1 MYVYTDILINLI
13 QFWENQEQL
22 SLEDLGLRASVLAIK
37 DNERLHVRRKEIN
50 PINRPKRY
58 ELQTICENN
67 KMDPAFVASAVQI
80 LTACKLLNT
89 VPPFDVRWEASLQNS
104 IYQID

>member
-1 MYVYTDILINLI
+1 M
-13 QFWENQEQL
+13 
-22 SLEDLGLRASVLAIK
+22 EDLGLRGSVLAIK

-89 VPPFDVRWEASLQNS
+89 VPPFDVSLKQENNS
-104 IYQID
+104 FCNNYYIFIKIYSFIFSIMHFML

>member
-1 MYVYTDILINLI
+1 M
-13 QFWENQEQL
+13 
-22 SLEDLGLRASVLAIK
+22 EDLGLRASVLAIK